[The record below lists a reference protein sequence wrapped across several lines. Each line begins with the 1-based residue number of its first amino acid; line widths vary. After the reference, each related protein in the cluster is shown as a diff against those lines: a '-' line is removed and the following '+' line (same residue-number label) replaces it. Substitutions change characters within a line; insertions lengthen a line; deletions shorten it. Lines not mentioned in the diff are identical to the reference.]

1 MCEKNGCSYYFNTA
15 HQTEEQRKMDLHS
28 ILDSVPEPPIVDL
41 HLDEIN
47 KSGEYNLPTPM
58 FEFQKEL
65 TDQIVSLHYS
75 DILKYCETNDTTE
88 LIIKSLQICVEN
100 CMLVATHP
108 YLLIQHYMP
117 KNLSMRDLP
126 AKLAE
131 TSGKFNVIKDLI
143 NVIVSNKVS
152 PLPKHVGMVMNN
164 NVREM
169 DLLEALI
176 LGCRGSKVVQ
186 RYVGNSIKRENTKNN
201 KNNAKTA
208 PPLTIHMIPQDGQLT
223 RNETELENVK
233 FDCIIVMDGHVDT
246 LTQFFKN
253 LRQQKRRGEECLM
266 VRLIPIYSIEH
277 CLLHYKG
284 IEGEPSYLYKLI
296 SSIVCLRDRI
306 GNLQPDIF
314 PIYNQSLTYLSH
326 TFFDHIFRRD
336 IRSFPSWPLP
346 ELPKIPRFSPTDVER
361 SLLTEVVYHYTPY
374 DSNEAAI
381 EASAKCKSYYQTKRL
396 QLDYVTNP
404 LKNDYNILSGIHNH
418 EAVSKRRGK
427 DRTILT
433 HKLILELNA
442 GYLDLAKIQ
451 EEYHC
456 YIEYNKDERQSKI
469 GRRIDDMKKSL
480 TSIVSDVDHV
490 EQRIQVNEKK
500 LQKRQEEMEVLK
512 TEIEHDKE
520 KLRKFSES
528 ETVTINDIK
537 KTFVENQLKIWDL
550 QNEVKEKALKV
561 QTKNDELSYTKKEI
575 ENCET
580 SIKQSEEQVSTVR
593 EKIAELEK
601 QIESARQSEEEENVT
616 FKKRRLDSKSGI
628 DGAIEENTLL
638 KTKLVK
644 SLKFL
649 KDTSHLKSRK
659 GRGLTPNNR

>member
-1 MCEKNGCSYYFNTA
+1 
-15 HQTEEQRKMDLHS
+15 MDLHS
-28 ILDSVPEPPIVDL
+28 ILDDVPEPPIVDL

-47 KSGEYNLPTPM
+47 TSGVYNLPTPM

-131 TSGKFNVIKDLI
+131 TSGKFNVVKDLI
-143 NVIVSNKVS
+143 NVMVSNNVL
-152 PLPKHVGMVMNN
+152 PLPKHVGLVMNN

-169 DLLEALI
+169 DLIEALL
-176 LGCRGSKVVQ
+176 LGCRGSKTVQ
-186 RYVGNSIKRENTKNN
+186 RYVGNSIKRENAKIQKGNTKGSQ
-201 KNNAKTA
+201 
-208 PPLTIHMIPQDGQLT
+208 LTLHMIPQDGKLT
-223 RNETELENVK
+223 RNEADLETVK

-246 LTQFFKN
+246 ECTFFKN
-253 LRQQKRRGEECLM
+253 LRQQNRRGEECVM

-284 IEGEPSYLYKLI
+284 MDEDPSYLYKLI

-326 TFFDHIFRRD
+326 TFFDYVFRRD
-336 IRSFPSWPLP
+336 NRSFPPWPLP
-346 ELPKIPRFSPTDVER
+346 ELPKIPKFSPTDVER

-374 DSNEAAI
+374 DSNETAMDGT
-381 EASAKCKSYYQTKRL
+381 SKSKTYYQTKRL

-418 EAVSKRRGK
+418 AAVSKRSGK

-442 GYLDLAKIQ
+442 GYLDLARIE
-451 EEYHC
+451 EEYQCH
-456 YIEYNKDERQSKI
+456 IDFNKEERLNLV
-469 GRRIDDMKKSL
+469 GRRLDEMKQALSN
-480 TSIVSDVDHV
+480 IVGDVDHV
-490 EQRIQVNEKK
+490 EQRIQVSEKK
-500 LQKRQEEMEVLK
+500 LQRRQEEMEAHK
-512 TEIEHDKE
+512 AEIESDKE
-520 KLRKFSES
+520 KLNNFVKEKG
-528 ETVTINDIK
+528 IPDDDIK
-537 KTFVENQLKIWDL
+537 RAFVENQLKIWQL
-550 QNEVKEKALKV
+550 QTEVKEDAKKLLA
-561 QTKNDELSYTKKEI
+561 KNDELSYTKREI
-575 ENCET
+575 ENCEN
-580 SIKQSEEQVSTVR
+580 SIRLSEEQLKDVR
-593 EKIAELEK
+593 EKIADLQKQLEAARTTELEAG
-601 QIESARQSEEEENVT
+601 ES
-616 FKKRRLDSKSGI
+616 FKKRKL
-628 DGAIEENTLL
+628 AIAEEIAQAKEDNTAL
-638 KTKLVK
+638 KTKFVK

-649 KDTSHLKSRK
+649 RDTSHLKSRK
-659 GRGLTPNNR
+659 GRGLTPINR